1 MLLYLLDCCLLSSV
15 VVSTVHRPPADSDFF
30 RSLIISDTVGQ
41 PSPSIARMIIFYKQ
55 YHIVF
60 CHNYQLCLISEYFPC
75 SLSYRSLLGSGRQAR
90 ITLPSNLENASGYNS
105 IRAKSLPV

>member
-41 PSPSIARMIIFYKQ
+41 PSPPIAGNIIVYKQ
-55 YHIVF
+55 HFSLRKQRKYLLPFVTQSVSKSHI
-60 CHNYQLCLISEYFPC
+60 LCPMVGFNS
-75 SLSYRSLLGSGRQAR
+75 SA
-90 ITLPSNLENASGYNS
+90 NENKLKLYTCT
-105 IRAKSLPV
+105 V